1 MTAGEAQRVD
11 RWLWAA
17 RFFKTRGLAQQ
28 AVRGGKVD
36 LNGTRCKPARP
47 VRTGDRLRITKGEE
61 VFEVE
66 ILALAERRGP
76 ATEAQALYRESE
88 ESRARR
94 EAHREQ
100 RRLTA
105 EPSPGRR
112 PDKRARRRL
121 RALKR

>member
-1 MTAGEAQRVD
+1 MTALDAQRID

-17 RFFKTRGLAQQ
+17 RFFKTRPLAQQ

-47 VRTGDRLRITKGEE
+47 VRAGDQLRISKGEV

-66 ILALAERRGP
+66 ILALSERRGP
-76 ATEAQALYRESE
+76 ATESQALYQENE
-88 ESRARR
+88 ASRARR
-94 EAHREQ
+94 ELQREK
-100 RRLTA
+100 RRLGA

-112 PDKRARRRL
+112 PDKRERRRL

>member
-1 MTAGEAQRVD
+1 MTERQAQRVD

-47 VRTGDRLRITKGEE
+47 IHAGDRLRISKGEE

-76 ATEAQALYRESE
+76 ADEARSLYRESE
-88 ESRARR
+88 ESSRRR
-94 EAHREQ
+94 EERREQ
-100 RRLTA
+100 RRLAA

-112 PDKRARRRL
+112 PDKRERRHL